1 MQLVIGNKN
10 YSSWSLRP
18 WLGLKVAGIE
28 FEEILLPLY
37 EENARSKRLVYSP
50 SGKVPLLADGTL
62 RIWDSL
68 AIAEYLAEKYP
79 EKQLWP
85 KTIEARAM
93 ARSVCAEMHGGFAN
107 LRNMLNMDIRARLQA
122 EITPEAQA
130 EIDRIIAIW
139 TECRDR
145 FGSGGPFLFGNFSWA
160 DAFYAPVATRFV
172 TYGIPLSG
180 VAQAYVDT
188 ILALPAMQ
196 EWIAAAKVEPWT
208 QPKK

>member
-37 EENARSKRLVYSP
+37 EENARSKRLAYSP
-50 SGKVPLLADGTL
+50 SGKIPLLADGTL

-85 KTIEARAM
+85 QNIEARAA
-93 ARSVCAEMHGGFAN
+93 ARSVCAEMHAGFAT
-107 LRNMLNMDIRARLQA
+107 LRSVLNMDIRARLQV
-122 EITPEAQA
+122 EITPEVQA
-130 EIDRIIAIW
+130 EIDRIIEIW
-139 TECRDR
+139 EYCRSR
-145 FGSGGPFLFGNFSWA
+145 FGAGGPFLFGNFTWA
-160 DAFYAPVATRFV
+160 DAFYAPVAARFA
-172 TYGIPLSG
+172 TYSIALPPA
-180 VAQAYVDT
+180 AQAYADT

-196 EWIAAAKVEPWT
+196 EWIAAAQAEPWT